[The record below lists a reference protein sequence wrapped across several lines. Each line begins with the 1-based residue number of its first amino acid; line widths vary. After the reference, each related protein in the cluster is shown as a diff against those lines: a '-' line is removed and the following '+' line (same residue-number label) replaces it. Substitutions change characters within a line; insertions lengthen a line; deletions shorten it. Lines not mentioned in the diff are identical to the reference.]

1 MAEKTVRIDKWL
13 WACRFYKTRSLAK
26 QEIDGGKVR
35 INGDRAKPS
44 REVKIGDE
52 VRLKA
57 GWDERTVLVRE
68 LSEQRRSAPE
78 AQKLYEETPASI
90 QEREE
95 RAVERKASRGS
106 FLVSD
111 SRPTKKQRRQ
121 IHRFKRQSLEDDPG
135 Q

>member
-35 INGDRAKPS
+35 INDIRAKPS

-57 GWDERTVLVRE
+57 GWDERTVVVRE
-68 LSEQRRSAPE
+68 LSEQRRGAPE
-78 AQKLYEETPASI
+78 AQKLYEETEASI
-90 QEREE
+90 KEREE
-95 RAVERKASRGS
+95 RAAERKASRGS

-111 SRPTKKQRRQ
+111 ARPTKKQRRQ
-121 IHRFKRQSLEDDPG
+121 IHRFKRQSMEADTG